1 MLLEIFCQVFARSVV
16 FSRLEA
22 IRVHPR
28 HYCRASM
35 NPALGFELAPE
46 MEVTH
51 EGHRLYINRY
61 GIRKQSDDLENGKRK
76 IAILGDSVA
85 FGMKHS
91 QENTISALVQNELD
105 PTGAKSF
112 MPLSSDDLIPYRP
125 FTGFIK
131 SLIGASNG
139 SRTGGP
145 IEVNSN
151 LSK

>member
-1 MLLEIFCQVFARSVV
+1 MGNDPTRSVLDPDLV
-16 FSRLEA
+16 LQKGRNVAVLGSGAFPTSSPANPTLTLHGF
-22 IRVHPR
+22 IL
-28 HYCRASM
+28 AS
-35 NPALGFELAPE
+35 PKIAPE
-46 MEVTH
+46 CAQQLSELIIAFSETPEAKTFM
-51 EGHRLYINRY
+51 
-61 GIRKQSDDLENGKRK
+61 DL
-76 IAILGDSVA
+76 IL
-85 FGMKHS
+85 
-91 QENTISALVQNELD
+91 
-105 PTGAKSF
+105 AKSF